1 MSDANLNK
9 LQDSSKT
16 ISWHTEGI
24 RLAVC
29 WSKHA
34 A

>member
-1 MSDANLNK
+1 VMPNLNK
-9 LQDSSKT
+9 LQASSKA
-16 ISWHTEGI
+16 ISCHTECI